1 MGQLPHAFSESI
13 STTTRPNC
21 LKLSQSSLHI
31 CPQNVSKFQSDP
43 SRIDEVDFACPMAWG
58 MGQLPHAFSESIST
72 TTWPNVPKLSQCDP
86 HICPQVL
93 LEFERD
99 PSRTAE
105 VHFRCPM
112 RWGMGHLPHAFI
124 ESFST
129 TTWPNALKLSQYDPH
144 ICPQVLLEFERDPS
158 RTAEV
163 DFAPSH
169 GAWGNCPM
177 RLWSRSREPLGQ
189 MLSNFQGSF
198 SVHARSM
205 YSSLR
210 VIGSV
215 LRKLIFEPEADS
227 AKSPKCHF
235 FMHNYTFFRIRA
247 G

>member
-58 MGQLPHAFSESIST
+58 MG
-72 TTWPNVPKLSQCDP
+72 
-86 HICPQVL
+86 
-93 LEFERD
+93 
-99 PSRTAE
+99 
-105 VHFRCPM
+105 
-112 RWGMGHLPHAFI
+112 HLPHAFI

-144 ICPQVLLEFERDPS
+144 TCPQVLLEFEVNRS

-215 LRKLIFEPEADS
+215 LRKLIFEPSADS